1 MSVQPDRYV
10 QYSPKDFFYMMVRD
24 PTPPPVAGAGAS
36 PWVADGGAQPPPHW
50 MPGIWSAHRQTNAE
64 SVELVDVEPGR
75 ATWRVRAG
83 AFEPASEAS
92 RDLGDDAKRALLAVT
107 AGVDA
112 SKHPRGMATDGKI
125 AVPLRAGPESGAVVV
140 GADGKLSIARAADV
154 ATVEEHEDV
163 LEVPL
168 LVWNGTA
175 ESAESGVVQA
185 RAALGTTEDGRAV
198 LARGSFASAAPLAQA
213 LIAAGCDRAVVL
225 DRGSR
230 ATGTLD
236 RTGTGSPPRARYD
249 ESVLYAIATPMRPRA
264 FRFDPA
270 TLVAQGSRAK

>member
-10 QYSPKDFFYMMVRD
+10 QYSPKDFFYVMVRD
-24 PTPPPVAGAGAS
+24 PTPPAVAAAGAS

-50 MPGIWSAHRQTNAE
+50 MPGIWGAHVQDG

-75 ATWRVRAG
+75 ATWRARAG

-112 SKHPRGMATDGKI
+112 SKHPRGIATDGKL

-163 LEVPL
+163 LELPL

-175 ESAESGVVQA
+175 ESAESGVVQP
-185 RAALGTTEDGRAV
+185 RAALGTTEEGRVV
-198 LARGSFASAAPLAQA
+198 LARGSFPSAAPLAQA
-213 LIAAGCDRAVVL
+213 LISAGCDRAVVL

-249 ESVLYAIATPMRPRA
+249 ESVLYAIATPMRPRG

-270 TLVAQGSRAK
+270 TLIAQGNRGK